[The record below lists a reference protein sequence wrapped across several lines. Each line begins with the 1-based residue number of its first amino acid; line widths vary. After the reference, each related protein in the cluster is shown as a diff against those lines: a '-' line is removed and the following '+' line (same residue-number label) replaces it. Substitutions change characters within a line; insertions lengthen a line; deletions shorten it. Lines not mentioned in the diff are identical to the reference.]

1 MDDVPKFQ
9 LLALTLL
16 LLLVLEL
23 LFPKFQD
30 EEELLLLELELEFEL
45 DPKLHDDPDEV
56 LPLELVLLLAVHS
69 VIERVDSEW
78 IQWTEYHDQ

>member
-1 MDDVPKFQ
+1 M
-9 LLALTLL
+9 
-16 LLLVLEL
+16 LEL